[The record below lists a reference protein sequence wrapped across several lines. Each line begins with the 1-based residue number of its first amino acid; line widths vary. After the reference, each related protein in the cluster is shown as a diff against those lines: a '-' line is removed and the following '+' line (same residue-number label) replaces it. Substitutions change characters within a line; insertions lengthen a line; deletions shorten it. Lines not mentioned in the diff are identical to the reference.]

1 MKISCL
7 AVKNDK
13 DVFDNVYTF
22 AMTEI
27 FGKKSGKNYFQVQ
40 TVLQFSIAFWCANS
54 LYGT

>member
-27 FGKKSGKNYFQVQ
+27 FGKNSGKNHFQV
-40 TVLQFSIAFWCANS
+40 
-54 LYGT
+54 